1 MHGLGRLGKSL
12 LVDHSTMRTGRSY
25 SPRHARFELLLA
37 VHDARSPASCN
48 PGSHVIALRCT
59 SRQHNDHI
67 TETRELRY
75 RWHCWYGRTVYIF
88 GTFARVGQPAYR
100 CALEIDADRL
110 LEIPQWMFDAG
121 ACCGMVMVEKAS
133 VSIEA
138 LFDLKCLLLRTVE
151 VADQSG
157 VLQDE
162 HPKMPET
169 GGAHA
174 KPKGSKGVRPVD
186 IFPSVATDAT
196 VARPTAR
203 GTRRNAKSAC
213 PTASNTSP
221 RSTGRKGGV
230 R

>member
-1 MHGLGRLGKSL
+1 VRGPLPEHPPIFDLCGAMRSTRSFRPRWPAARRGRW
-12 LVDHSTMRTGRSY
+12 RSRLHRAFDIRATDE
-25 SPRHARFELLLA
+25 SGG
-37 VHDARSPASCN
+37 D
-48 PGSHVIALRCT
+48 CT

-75 RWHCWYGRTVYIF
+75 RWHCWYGRPVYIF
-88 GTFARVGQPAYR
+88 GAFARVGQPAYR
-100 CALEIDADRL
+100 CALEADADRL

-121 ACCGMVMVEKAS
+121 ACCGMVRVEKAS

-138 LFDLKCLLLRTVE
+138 LFDLKCLLLRAVE

-162 HPKMPET
+162 HPKIPET

-174 KPKGSKGVRPVD
+174 KPKGSKGVRSVD
-186 IFPSVATDAT
+186 IFPSVAANTT
-196 VARPTAR
+196 VARPAAR
-203 GTRRNAKSAC
+203 STRRNAKSAC

-221 RSTGRKGGV
+221 RPTRRKGGV